1 MGIVNRIS
9 MIKVITQLNK
19 TKTRYVRYWIDVPNR
34 CKKCNIKTQ
43 LDNTVLCVD
52 CRKFRD

>member
-9 MIKVITQLNK
+9 MIKVITQENK
-19 TKTRYVRYWIDVPNR
+19 NKTRYVRYWIDVPNR